1 MSVSPITTAF
11 VQQYGTNVAMLLQQE
26 GSRFR
31 GAVQEYALHGKA
43 AEVLEQFGQVTA
55 TKNNARYSD
64 TPLIE
69 TPQDRRWCYPNDYDI
84 ADLIDTQD
92 RLRLIIDPSSPIAK
106 SQAYA
111 LGRAQDDEIV
121 ASFFGSSNT
130 GENGSVATAFPSGQQ
145 VAIGVGASGNT
156 GLNVKKLRAAKALFM
171 AAEVNIDADQL
182 FVAVDAK
189 VHDDML
195 GETQATNLD
204 YTNRPVL
211 VDGKIT
217 SFMGF
222 NFIHSERYP
231 GAPSY
236 TGTAPANR
244 QIPVWCKSGV
254 ALGMWND
261 ISVTVDRRPDKRNAW
276 QVYTT
281 GTFGA
286 TRLEEKRVVMINSL

>member
-1 MSVSPITTAF
+1 MSNPITTAF
-11 VQQYGTNVAMLLQQE
+11 VQEYGTNVSMLLQQE
-26 GSRFR
+26 GSRYR
-31 GAVQEYALHGKA
+31 GAVTEYALHGKA

-84 ADLIDTQD
+84 ADLVDTQD
-92 RLRLIIDPSSPIAK
+92 RLRLIIDPSSSIAK

-121 ASFFGSSNT
+121 AAFFGNANT
-130 GENGSVATAFPSGQQ
+130 GENGSVSTAFPSGQQ
-145 VAIGVGASGNT
+145 VAIGVGASGST
-156 GLNVKKLRAAKALFM
+156 GLNVKKLRAAKLLFM
-171 AAEVNIDADQL
+171 ANEVNLDTDTL
-182 FVAVDAK
+182 YVAVDGKA
-189 VHDDML
+189 HDDML

-204 YTNRPVL
+204 YTNKPVL
-211 VDGKIT
+211 VDGSIT
-217 SFMGF
+217 AFMGF

-236 TGTAPANR
+236 SGTAPANR

-254 ALGMWND
+254 ALGVWND

-276 QVYTT
+276 QVYST
-281 GTFGA
+281 GTFGG
-286 TRLEEKRVVMINSL
+286 TRLEEKRVAMINAL